1 MQCKHGSSE
10 NPNSNVARVVST
22 SPGWLPN
29 VMIVKRAAKTTYLPV
44 TNSLRASAPLC
55 RVIEQVWQRLWLR
68 ARIVA
73 YRKRSITSSEGFNS
87 SGMETSGSQRKRIN
101 LFVTG
106 AFMAPIHTPQE
117 TLFLSSGAFRQ

>member
-1 MQCKHGSSE
+1 MQ
-10 NPNSNVARVVST
+10 ARQLGKSKLQRC
-22 SPGWLPN
+22 PRG
-29 VMIVKRAAKTTYLPV
+29 IYLPRLV
-44 TNSLRASAPLC
+44 AERDDRKKSREDNVPARNQLTPSQRTAMPC

-87 SGMETSGSQRKRIN
+87 SGMETSGSQRKRMN

-117 TLFLSSGAFRQ
+117 TLFLFSGAFRQ